1 MMARTSIFLALLDG
15 VVRLCFMPWYYTNIV
30 KLDFYSATFA
40 HEILKIPSSLLGY
53 IIGNRSVFDYSP
65 LITHELNGRDI
76 LSHVININTLI
87 CPNNCLVI
95 ANQITAFK
103 WI

>member
-40 HEILKIPSSLLGY
+40 HEILKIPSSLNLDPFK
-53 IIGNRSVFDYSP
+53 SCD
-65 LITHELNGRDI
+65 LISYHKTVVG
-76 LSHVININTLI
+76 TY
-87 CPNNCLVI
+87 
-95 ANQITAFK
+95 
-103 WI
+103 